1 MDPVLLI
8 PTPDT
13 IPAPWGFFEFLLI
26 LTFFAHLVFMNAMLG
41 SAMIALVREMRTPA
55 SDPPPCR
62 DIAGK
67 LPYTIAFAVN
77 FGVAPLLFL
86 QVLYGHFIYTSSIL
100 MGAYWLS
107 IIGLLILAYY
117 SAYLYK
123 MAANL
128 SAGARKRT
136 LATSLVLLLTI
147 AFFFVNNITLMQTP
161 QTWEAYFQRPGT
173 TFLNLAEPTLLV
185 RYLHFV
191 VASVAVGGLALA
203 LLAFFQQ
210 KKGEPGAANRLRGGM
225 RWFTYA
231 TVVQIATGIPFLFS
245 LPKNI
250 YQLFVG
256 DSALHA
262 ALFAAALLAASASL
276 YYGNKERVWPA
287 TFALAATIFFMV
299 LVRDLT
305 RQAYLAEYFH
315 PADLRLVPQ
324 WSPMFLFLAI
334 LVIGVAVV
342 LYMLRLAARVP
353 EEMGS

>member
-1 MDPVLLI
+1 MDPAYLI

-41 SAMIALVREMRTPA
+41 SAIIALVREMRAHPDA
-55 SDPPPCR
+55 PPPCR
-62 DIAGK
+62 DIAEK

-123 MAANL
+123 MANL
-128 SAGARKRT
+128 TAAARRLTIGA
-136 LATSLVLLLTI
+136 SLLLLLAI
-147 AFFFVNNITLMQTP
+147 AFLFVNNMTLMQTP
-161 QTWEAYFQRPGT
+161 RNWIAYFQRPGGT
-173 TFLNLAEPTLLV
+173 LLNLADPTLFP

-191 VASVAVGGLALA
+191 VASVAVGGLFQTI
-203 LLAFFQQ
+203 LAFFQQ
-210 KKGEPGAANRLRGGM
+210 KNGAPGAGDRLNAGM
-225 RWFTYA
+225 QWFTTA
-231 TVVQIATGIPFLFS
+231 TMVQIGTGIPFFFS
-245 LPKNI
+245 LPDKV

-256 DSALHA
+256 GALLHTT
-262 ALFAAALLAASASL
+262 LFAAALIATSGAL
-276 YYGNKERVWPA
+276 YFGNKRQVWPT
-287 TFALAATIFFMV
+287 TFALAATVLFMV
-299 LVRDLT
+299 LVRDLV
-305 RQAYLAEYFH
+305 RQAYLADYFH
-315 PADLRLVPQ
+315 PADLKLVPQ
-324 WSPMFLFLAI
+324 WSPLFLFLAT

-342 LYMLRLAARVP
+342 IYMLNLAARVP
-353 EEMGS
+353 KEVR